1 MYPETLLVAQL
12 CPVRCDLMDCSTP
25 GFSVHE
31 ILQARILKWVAI
43 PFSRG
48 SFWPRDWAWVSCIA
62 DRFFTKSPKQDS
74 DTGKDQRQKEK
85 RAVEYELVRQHH
97 CINGCELEQTLGD
110 TEGQGSWH
118 SAVLGVAKS
127 LTWFSDGTTT
137 KKHCMDI
144 CYGLNCVLPKFIC
157 WSLNPQTSKGT
168 LFGSRAV

>member
-1 MYPETLLVAQL
+1 MTLWTVVHQASLSMKFFRQEYWNGLPFPSPGDLSDPGTEPESPALQTDSLL
-12 CPVRCDLMDCSTP
+12 S
-25 GFSVHE
+25 
-31 ILQARILKWVAI
+31 
-43 PFSRG
+43 
-48 SFWPRDWAWVSCIA
+48 
-62 DRFFTKSPKQDS
+62 KSPKQDP

-97 CINGCELEQTLGD
+97 CINECELEQTLGD